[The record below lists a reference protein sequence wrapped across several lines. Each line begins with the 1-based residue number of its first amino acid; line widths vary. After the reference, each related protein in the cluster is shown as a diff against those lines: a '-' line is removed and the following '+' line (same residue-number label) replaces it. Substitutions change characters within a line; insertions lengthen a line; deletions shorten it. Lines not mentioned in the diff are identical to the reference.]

1 MSAGAAQPG
10 QMSDLQGLGSRLRR
24 TLPPLPQG
32 EKPGAPPL
40 AGDAAKAGAPPSLAS
55 LMKQFRA

>member
-1 MSAGAAQPG
+1 MPAGTAQPG
-10 QMSDLQGLGSRLRR
+10 QLSDLQGLGSRLRR

-32 EKPGAPPL
+32 EKPGAP
-40 AGDAAKAGAPPSLAS
+40 ADAAKTGATPSLAS